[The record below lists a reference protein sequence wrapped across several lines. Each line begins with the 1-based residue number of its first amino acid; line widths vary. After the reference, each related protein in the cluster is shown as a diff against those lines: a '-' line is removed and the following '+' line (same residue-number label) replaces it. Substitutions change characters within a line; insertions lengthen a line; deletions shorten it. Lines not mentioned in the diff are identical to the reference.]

1 MELVQHLPQVI
12 PIEMG
17 VDLGGGDAFVSQHFL
32 DGTQVGTTFDKVG
45 GKTVPE
51 GVRADVFLEP
61 DTLNLFFDDEKY
73 HHAAEF
79 FAPFVEKD
87 KLFVAFG
94 RLDMDAD
101 VLDVDAEVLQGIPA
115 DGDEALLVPLADNP
129 QKADVGEDLAG
140 LEVREFRYPEPRTV
154 EDFEHGAVAVAL
166 GAAEGDAF
174 EDIVDFVVAEGIRE
188 FAAEFGRFEEL
199 GGVFADFVLVHKK
212 PVKSLDARHD
222 AGLGVFRN
230 LQFGEAI
237 DEIAKVFEFRSRR
250 MHIGETRLHVA
261 AELLDVLG
269 IGQDGIFAERSFQFE
284 VVLELLQ
291 E

>member
-1 MELVQHLPQVI
+1 
-12 PIEMG
+12 MG
-17 VDLGGGDAFVSQHFL
+17 VDLGGSDAFVSQHFL
-32 DGTQVGTTFDKVG
+32 DGAQVGPAFDEVG

-61 DTLNLFFDDEKY
+61 YTLNLFFDDEKY

-94 RLDMDAD
+94 RLDMDTD
-101 VLDVDAEVLQGIPA
+101 LVEVDAEVLQGIPA
-115 DGDEALLVPLADNP
+115 DGDEALPVALADDP

-140 LEVREFRYPEPRTV
+140 LEIRELRYPETRTV

-166 GAAEGDAF
+166 GAAEGDAL
-174 EDIVDFVVAEGIRE
+174 EDIVDFVVAEGIGE

-199 GGVFADFVLVHKK
+199 GGVFADFVFVHKK

-222 AGLGVFRN
+222 SGLGVFRN

-237 DEIAKVFEFRSRR
+237 DEIAQVFEFRSRR

-261 AELLDVLG
+261 AELLDVLS

-284 VVLELLQ
+284 VVLKLLQ

>member
-1 MELVQHLPQVI
+1 
-12 PIEMG
+12 MG
-17 VDLGGGDAFVSQHFL
+17 VDLGGSDAFVSQHFL
-32 DGTQVGTTFDKVG
+32 DGAQVGPAFDKVRRE
-45 GKTVPE
+45 TVPE
-51 GVRADVFLEP
+51 CMRANVFLEP

-73 HHAAEF
+73 HHPAEF
-79 FAPFVEKD
+79 FASFVEKD

-101 VLDVDAEVLQGIPA
+101 VLDVDAQVLQGIPA
-115 DGDEALLVPLADNP
+115 DGDEALLVALADDP

-154 EDFEHGAVAVAL
+154 EDFEHGAVSVAL

-174 EDIVDFVVAEGIRE
+174 EDIVDFVVAEGIGE

-212 PVKSLDARHD
+212 PVKGLDARHD